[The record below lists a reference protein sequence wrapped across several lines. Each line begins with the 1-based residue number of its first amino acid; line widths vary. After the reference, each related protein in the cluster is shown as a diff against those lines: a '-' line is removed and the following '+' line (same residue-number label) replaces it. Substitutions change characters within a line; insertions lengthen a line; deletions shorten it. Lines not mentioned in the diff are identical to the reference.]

1 MARASAPTRRRNY
14 GSGHGYYLDG
24 QKLDGRGV
32 TTILSNGVPKNGL
45 QYWAAKEVAS
55 CAVDEQ
61 DIWRPLFERARDAAW
76 EYLKEAP
83 FRDRDAAA
91 RRGTEVH
98 RIAEQ
103 LQLGETVEVPEPLV
117 GHVDSYLQFME
128 DWQPTDVICEGVVVS
143 RRHRYMGTFDLI
155 ATLWERPADPPSWWP
170 ADGPA
175 RLMIDVKTSMSGI
188 YPEVA
193 LQLAAYRYAE
203 TYLED
208 PSGKCDELPMPP
220 VDGCAALHVRADG
233 YDLIP
238 VRAEAAE
245 FRVFQYVD
253 QVAQFLGTFREPG
266 WSAEVLGSPMT
277 PSEEAS

>member
-1 MARASAPTRRRNY
+1 MGGRAAPTRRRNY
-14 GSGHGYYLDG
+14 GRGHGYFLDG
-24 QKLDGRGV
+24 EKLEGRGV

-55 CAVDEQ
+55 CAVDER
-61 DIWRPLFERARDAAW
+61 DIWEPLAERARDAAW

-98 RIAEQ
+98 RLAEQ
-103 LQLGETVEVPEPLV
+103 LQEGHEVEVPEPLV

-128 DWQPTDVICEGVVVS
+128 EWQPTDPICEGVVIS
-143 RRHRYMGTFDLI
+143 RKHQYMGTFDLI
-155 ATLWERPADPPSWWP
+155 ATLDKWP
-170 ADGPA
+170 GGP
-175 RLMIDVKTSMSGI
+175 RRVLLDVKTSRSGI

-193 LQLAAYRYAE
+193 LQLAAYRFAQ
-203 TYLED
+203 TFLAHPD
-208 PSGKCDELPMPP
+208 GKCDEEPMPE
-220 VDGCAALHVRADG
+220 VDCCAALHVRDDG

-238 VRAEAAE
+238 VRADLRE

-253 QVAQFLGTFREPG
+253 QVARFLGTFKDPG
-266 WSAEVLGSPMT
+266 WSSEVLGAPLT
-277 PSEEAS
+277 PAGQEVQA